1 MGNMIKLY
9 LCAVLAA
16 LLGPVGAHAATT
28 CASMR
33 AAQTPAVAA
42 ADAALVS
49 TLGRARV
56 TPQEIG
62 PVLADGPWRLV
73 FATPTAA
80 ERGVFFFRRDL
91 RGRFR
96 LVEVWGGVIPPEE
109 RTETVRWISSRY
121 GAPAFVVGCMVEL
134 VIAGA

>member
-1 MGNMIKLY
+1 MIRLT
-9 LCAVLAA
+9 LCAVMAA
-16 LLGPVGAHAATT
+16 LLLPAGAQAAVT

-33 AAQTPAVAA
+33 ALPGSVA

-49 TLGRARV
+49 TVGRATV
-56 TPQEIG
+56 SPAQIG

-96 LVEVWGGVIPPEE
+96 LVDVWGGVVAPDE
-109 RTETVRWISSRY
+109 RVETVRWITDRY
-121 GAPAFVVGCMVEL
+121 GAPAFIAGCMVEL
-134 VIAGA
+134 VIEGA